1 MSKKKSSINIPI
13 SVDQKGIV
21 KLIQQLSSLD
31 KSTRGLSGN
40 MNSVVKGAELT
51 IGRVNDLSKKI
62 NSFSTGI
69 SKGLRDS
76 VKELDK
82 LGKEAVEQ
90 KKRLASLGEASQSA
104 KDPAEKKRI
113 QGEMDD
119 ASKQLRS
126 LELNTNKVIDSLSK
140 YNKEIVKGVQLQKKY
155 KDTLSSAAKSGL
167 GSKDIEGIGNS
178 IRGAIGGGAKG
189 IFKLLGNEA
198 IAGYAKNREKAATT
212 KGGVSGD
219 ILGASAGKDVQ
230 AAMAGLSIAAAAI
243 GEIIDLLKKASDHM
257 TVLNKAM
264 LSGVGFGN
272 DLGSSAASYRTS
284 IREMSQAAIDA
295 SGEMFQ
301 FGINSKAALESVNAY
316 AINASG
322 SIAKTADQM
331 ERLGD
336 GSQSAGLARFAIGAK
351 TYGQALGMSASE
363 ASSMMG
369 NMVSEIGMSH
379 ENVLQIMKDVTSQ
392 AAASGMPMQKF
403 MDVFKN
409 AVPELDL
416 YTNRIEEVTGVIKM
430 MGKTMDPRQM
440 KSFMDAFG
448 KGFDQM
454 DFKQRLKMFFVVGP
468 KQMNDIMK
476 KDFSRSTKSISNQLG
491 GLGKEFTD
499 LMSGP
504 KKGKDGK
511 PVDLNKATADLAARA
526 KAQGVG
532 GSTISSMQD
541 LARSESLRRKGDPL
555 NQASAMRGMGMVGRM
570 DALEKYAGKF
580 TGGDINGLGEAV
592 AKQLGVSEQEY
603 KAILKLKDSMSVY
616 SSEIDATG
624 RTSSKSINDALKKQL
639 STNGEPLSDEQ
650 LEKTMLKMS
659 EGDRA
664 DNIKLAAST
673 AAQGEME
680 ANSAEAL
687 AKENVKATT
696 SISDAMTNVVE
707 YYLEKVFSVLTEVNE
722 TILDILMS
730 IPGNGANRDAANA
743 IGSMKQTQGA
753 TIADAG
759 KREAY
764 NRNMDKL
771 QRMTGGS
778 ASSSDLM
785 SNFRGNFGAVSEVMN
800 PNKDP
805 RQGVVLNDK
814 EIKEKKDALIKQLG
828 ESYKDSGSWDDIVHG
843 VYSGNQ
849 GELEEAMKSDKG
861 ALSKYIA
868 STMPT
873 DDVAGISRSASTSTR
888 FKDSDEDSRFKAAM
902 NSAHPGDSSSAP
914 QAGGGSAST
923 DPSKAVIE
931 QAAATTNIE
940 DHSKKTVDATVRTAD
955 IMEGGI
961 KFDQSFLNGKYK
973 NTLHDSFLEALRTA
987 LYEFLILQQKASHS
1001 SEFSDFLAGNM
1012 SAGADPS
1019 MFLGTSM
1026 GDGETSIGKMIKTV
1040 TEGNNHAKGGPI
1052 DFNQVSQLH
1061 GGEYVIP
1068 KSGALVKSGDSS
1080 PGKIVNVY
1088 ATINATTDASPQQ
1101 IADAVHEM
1109 HRKQ

>member
-13 SVDQKGIV
+13 SVDQKGLV
-21 KLIQQLSSLD
+21 KLIQQLSTVD
-31 KSTRGLSGN
+31 KTTKGLSGN
-40 MNSVVKGAELT
+40 LNSVIKGAELS
-51 IGRVNDLSKKI
+51 INNVNNLSKKI
-62 NSFSTGI
+62 NSFTTGI
-69 SKGLRDS
+69 SKGLRES

-82 LGKEAVEQ
+82 LGKEAEAQ
-90 KKRLASLGEASQSA
+90 KKRLAALGEASQKA

-113 QGEMDD
+113 QNEMDD

-126 LELNTNKVIDSLSK
+126 LEFNTNKVIESMSK

-167 GSKDIEGIGNS
+167 GSKDLEGIGGS
-178 IRGAIGGGAKG
+178 IREAIGGGAKG

-198 IAGYAKNREKAATT
+198 IAGYAKNREKAAIKT
-212 KGGVSGD
+212 GGVEGD
-219 ILGASAGKDVQ
+219 IIGASAGKDVQ
-230 AAMAGLSIAAAAI
+230 AAMASLSIAAAAI
-243 GEIIDLLKKASDHM
+243 GEIIELLKKASDHM
-257 TVLNKAM
+257 TALNTAM
-264 LSGVGFGN
+264 LNGVGFGN

-284 IREMSQAAIDA
+284 IREMSQSAIDA
-295 SGEMFQ
+295 AGDMFT

-331 ERLGD
+331 EILGD
-336 GSQSAGLARFAIGAK
+336 GSQAAGLARFAIGAK
-351 TYGQALGMSASE
+351 TYGQALGMSANE

-440 KSFMDAFG
+440 RSFMDAFG

-476 KDFSRSTKSISNQLG
+476 KDFARSTKSISSQLG
-491 GLGKEFTD
+491 NLGGEFAD
-499 LMSGP
+499 IMAG
-504 KKGKDGK
+504 KKGDITE
-511 PVDLNKATADLAARA
+511 ATAKLAARA
-526 KAQGVG
+526 KAQGIG
-532 GSTISSMQD
+532 GSTISNMQD

-555 NQASAMRGMGMVGRM
+555 NQASAMRGMGMIGRM

-616 SSEIDATG
+616 SAEVDATG

-639 STNGEPLSDEQ
+639 STDGKPLSDEE
-650 LEKTMLKMS
+650 LEKTMRKMS
-659 EGDRA
+659 KDERA

-673 AAQGEME
+673 AAQDEME

-696 SISDAMTNVVE
+696 SINDAMTNVVE

-730 IPGNGANRDAANA
+730 IPGNSDNREAANA
-743 IGSMKQTQGA
+743 IGSMKQTKSA
-753 TIADAG
+753 SITDAG
-759 KREAY
+759 EREAY

-785 SNFRGNFGAVSEVMN
+785 SSFRGNFGAVSEVMN

-805 RQGVVLNDK
+805 RNGAVLSDK
-814 EIKEKKDALIKQLG
+814 ELLEKKAALAKILEKAYQG
-828 ESYKDSGSWDDIVHG
+828 SDSHDEVMSSLWSND
-843 VYSGNQ
+843 Q
-849 GELEEAMKSDKG
+849 GGLEEAMKADKG
-861 ALSKYIA
+861 ALAKYIA
-868 STMPT
+868 DTMPT
-873 DDVAGISRSASTSTR
+873 DGTAGVARVASSSAR

-902 NSAHPGDSSSAP
+902 NAANPGDVSSLK
-914 QAGGGSAST
+914 GGGSPST
-923 DPSKAVIE
+923 DPSKAIIE
-931 QAAATTNIE
+931 QAAATSNIE
-940 DHSKKTVDATVRTAD
+940 DHSKKTVAATVRTAD
-955 IMEGGI
+955 VMEGGI

-987 LYEFLILQQKASHS
+987 LYEFLILQQKAAHS
-1001 SEFSDFLAGNM
+1001 SEFSDFLAGGM

-1026 GDGETSIGKMIKTV
+1026 DGGETSIGKMIKTV

-1061 GGEYVIP
+1061 GGEYVVP

-1080 PGKIVNVY
+1080 SKKIVNVY

-1101 IADAVHEM
+1101 IAEAVHEM